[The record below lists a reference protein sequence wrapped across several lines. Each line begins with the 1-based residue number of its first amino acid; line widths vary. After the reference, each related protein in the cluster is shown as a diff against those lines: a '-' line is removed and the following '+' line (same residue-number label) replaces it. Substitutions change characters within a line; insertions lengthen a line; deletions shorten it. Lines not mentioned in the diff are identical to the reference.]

1 MRNTVVLT
9 GMMGSGKTTLGKEL
23 AKNLKIDFFDAD
35 KEIEKFTNMTIPT
48 IFKKKGEIF
57 FRKIEEKICID
68 LINNEKKVV
77 SIGGGAFLN
86 NKIRQHILKNSKSIW
101 IHTNLDTIVKRIK
114 SSKNIRPMLDYS
126 KLEKS
131 IESIFKKREPIYKL
145 ADITIQTSNK
155 NKAAIVAE
163 IKKNL

>member
-23 AKNLKIDFFDAD
+23 AKNLKIDFYDTD
-35 KEIEKFTNMTIPT
+35 KEIEKFTDMTIPT
-48 IFKKKGEIF
+48 IFKKKGENF
-57 FRKIEEKICID
+57 FRKIEEKICIS
-68 LINNEKKVV
+68 LINEKKKIVA
-77 SIGGGAFLN
+77 IGGGAFLN

-101 IHTNLDTIVKRIK
+101 INADLSTIVKRIK

-131 IESIFKKREPIYKL
+131 IESILKKREPIYKL
-145 ADITIQTSNK
+145 ADVTIETSNK
-155 NKAAIVAE
+155 NKSTIISE